1 MRNIITISLPDKM
14 LKKLIQEC
22 KEKNT
27 SRSEIVRE
35 SLERY
40 FFVRELTKIRNKAI
54 SELARK
60 GIVITE
66 EQIFKNIS

>member
-1 MRNIITISLPDKM
+1 MRNIITISLSDKM

-54 SELARK
+54 SELTRK

>member
-1 MRNIITISLPDKM
+1 M

-54 SELARK
+54 SELTRK

>member
-1 MRNIITISLPDKM
+1 MRNIITISLSDKM